1 MSQPPPWQPTQL
13 PPGPGQRGY
22 VPNPS
27 QPAFPNDPGIGFG
40 PGTFIHPDDFQRQF
54 MQDAARGSHRTQ
66 PPPLTPEQHT
76 ALRRVNRLKVANILL
91 FFPFLA
97 SLGWWVDGTHYL
109 SMRLVPLILILV
121 LVTRNKVVKRRRA
134 PGQSEGRQGT

>member
-22 VPNPS
+22 VPPPS
-27 QPAFPNDPGIGFG
+27 QPSFILLDDPHRQIVHDPA
-40 PGTFIHPDDFQRQF
+40 PGSYRRP
-54 MQDAARGSHRTQ
+54 
-66 PPPLTPEQHT
+66 PPPLTPEQRT

-109 SMRLVPLILILV
+109 SVRLVPLILILV
-121 LVTRNKVVKRRRA
+121 LVTRNKVVKRRRRKMYSKLRET
-134 PGQSEGRQGT
+134 GES